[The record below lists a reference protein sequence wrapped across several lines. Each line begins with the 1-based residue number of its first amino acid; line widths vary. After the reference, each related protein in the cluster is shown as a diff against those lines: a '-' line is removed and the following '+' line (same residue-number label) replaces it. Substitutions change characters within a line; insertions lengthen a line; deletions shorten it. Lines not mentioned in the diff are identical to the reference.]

1 MFFFEKK
8 NQKTFV
14 PGSATS
20 RADGLEN
27 KSLLLLFFRKEG
39 ISSFFLTFR
48 QRHGL
53 VCAFWLQRRPIFSP

>member
-14 PGSATS
+14 PGLYVS
-20 RADGLEN
+20 RRPWPEN

-39 ISSFFLTFR
+39 LSS
-48 QRHGL
+48 
-53 VCAFWLQRRPIFSP
+53 

>member
-14 PGSATS
+14 PFGLRRCPH
-20 RADGLEN
+20 RAWAVRITCADPPPGR

-39 ISSFFLTFR
+39 L
-48 QRHGL
+48 
-53 VCAFWLQRRPIFSP
+53 A